1 MWAAPRVAHSNDDS
15 HHAWL
20 LRRRQGLFLFIR
32 WFSCGV
38 APVFRPRQPT
48 VAALRPHPAS
58 FDATHGHVSLF
69 YFRFSRRER
78 AATQVVALARN
89 GPISTQNEK
98 ISARCHCERRRVSC
112 PGPGRAADV
121 ILAFVRPNKTAF
133 MSDKCLIFGF
143 ACGVHR
149 VPVRRARPRS
159 IDVELD
165 RPKPADRRPSS
176 APHPGGAVERDRAPQ
191 RPAGAPRAN
200 CLL

>member
-1 MWAAPRVAHSNDDS
+1 MV
-15 HHAWL
+15 
-20 LRRRQGLFLFIR
+20 IR

-48 VAALRPHPAS
+48 VAALRPPPAS

-69 YFRFSRRER
+69 NFSFSRRER

-98 ISARCHCERRRVSC
+98 KSARCHCERRRVSC
-112 PGPGRAADV
+112 PGPGRAAVV

-159 IDVELD
+159 IDVEFD
-165 RPKPADRRPSS
+165 QPKPAHYRPSS
-176 APHPGGAVERDRAPQ
+176 ALHPGGANKHRRCPQ
-191 RPAGAPRAN
+191 RPAGAPGAN
-200 CLL
+200 APLNHRNGDLP